1 MCFFKKLKNKKT
13 IKEINNFFQENK
25 INFYH
30 AYLVIDGNVINEF
43 NYLIRYISDTEV
55 ENFDDLNK
63 VIKNK
68 DMLINSIEKE
78 LSRKI
83 LNEEAHF
90 NISNVSAR
98 KNMED
103 LKKIILI
110 ICILNEYAKSL
121 NYSIDEILNI
131 FKNQEIRN
139 EAKNW
144 SF

>member
-139 EAKNW
+139 EAKN
-144 SF
+144 